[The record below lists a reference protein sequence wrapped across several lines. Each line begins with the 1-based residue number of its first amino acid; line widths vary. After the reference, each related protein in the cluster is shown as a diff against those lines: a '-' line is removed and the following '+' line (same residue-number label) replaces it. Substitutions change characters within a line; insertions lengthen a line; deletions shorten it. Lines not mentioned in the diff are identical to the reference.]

1 MAKKYYSLGYSTC
14 PNDTFI
20 FHALAH
26 DLVDTCNVR
35 FNQHPHTPYVE
46 TNLPVD
52 TCNVRFN
59 QHPHT
64 PYVETNLPV
73 DTCNVRFNPHLHDIE
88 TLNQQAFS
96 GCYDV
101 SKLSYHALGFLLDEY
116 SLLRSGSALG
126 RGCGPIIVAQESFKQ
141 VELTGKTIAVP
152 GKFTTA
158 YLLLQLFE
166 PKIKNIVAMP
176 FDKIMPAVAQGIV
189 DAGAIIHESRFTYP
203 LCGLRKVVDLG
214 EWWEDETGKLIPLG
228 CVAAKRSIGKKAIDT
243 IDTALCE
250 SIKYAN
256 KNPGA
261 AMQYV
266 KQYAQEMAD
275 DVIQAHIG
283 MYVNDYTIDIGIDGT
298 AAVETLFQ
306 LAREQQIL
314 PQTDKPLF

>member
-1 MAKKYYSLGYSTC
+1 MISKYYSLGYSTC

-20 FHALAH
+20 FYALTH
-26 DLVDTCNVR
+26 NLVDTCNVR
-35 FNQHPHTPYVE
+35 FNPHLHTSYTE
-46 TNLPVD
+46 TNSLVD
-52 TCNVRFN
+52 TCKIK
-59 QHPHT
+59 
-64 PYVETNLPV
+64 
-73 DTCNVRFNPHLHDIE
+73 FNPHLHDIE

-116 SLLRSGSALG
+116 CLLRSGSALG
-126 RGCGPIIVAQESFKQ
+126 RGCGPIIVAQERIKQ
-141 VELTGKTIAVP
+141 IEFTGKTIAVP

-166 PKIKNIVAMP
+166 PKMKNIVIMP

-189 DAGAIIHESRFTYP
+189 DAGVIIHESRFTYP
-203 LCGLRKVVDLG
+203 LYGLKKVVDLG
-214 EWWEDETGKLIPLG
+214 EWWEEETGKLIPLG
-228 CVAAKRSIGKKAIDT
+228 CVAAKRSIGKKTIDT

-283 MYVNDYTIDIGIDGT
+283 MYVNDYTIDMGVDGT